1 MKASESRLVI
11 PDKTPKTAKKW
22 ATEMAPA
29 QLNEVRNLLKESS
42 CQGEDVSSKIN
53 KENLSSEH
61 AVQFTKWKQD
71 NENQI
76 DTESKHGYKMPNMK
90 RQFEDNSRLNNDHLS
105 RAYEK
110 IENQRLEK
118 ASYMSKVEE
127 LNETISDLHN
137 TIVNLKFIPNN

>member
-1 MKASESRLVI
+1 
-11 PDKTPKTAKKW
+11 
-22 ATEMAPA
+22 
-29 QLNEVRNLLKESS
+29 
-42 CQGEDVSSKIN
+42 
-53 KENLSSEH
+53 
-61 AVQFTKWKQD
+61 
-71 NENQI
+71 
-76 DTESKHGYKMPNMK
+76 MPNMK

>member
-1 MKASESRLVI
+1 
-11 PDKTPKTAKKW
+11 
-22 ATEMAPA
+22 
-29 QLNEVRNLLKESS
+29 
-42 CQGEDVSSKIN
+42 
-53 KENLSSEH
+53 
-61 AVQFTKWKQD
+61 
-71 NENQI
+71 
-76 DTESKHGYKMPNMK
+76 MK
-90 RQFEDNSRLNNDHLS
+90 RQSEDNSRLNNDHLS